1 MQIYN
6 FLDTDLSP
14 TFFKHKHHR
23 FTIWSEPV
31 SAKTRQKSRSYESD
45 HLRIVF
51 FFIYVSDFH
60 ERRLPKNFFFKIFF
74 LWARKVN
81 LGNN

>member
-51 FFIYVSDFH
+51 FSYMLVTFMKEDYQKISFS
-60 ERRLPKNFFFKIFF
+60 KFFFHTHFM
-74 LWARKVN
+74 
-81 LGNN
+81 GT